1 MTPTVLGTKKR
12 CCGWQAR
19 VGHSVGEEMP
29 CRVLTWVRSLA
40 LGAGEGGVRVGRRAP
55 GCQGDVSRSSPWY
68 FPQHRAQTWHG
79 MPSVHSIKE
88 GH

>member
-40 LGAGEGGVRVGRRAP
+40 LGWGKGVSEWAGGFLAARE
-55 GCQGDVSRSSPWY
+55 
-68 FPQHRAQTWHG
+68 T
-79 MPSVHSIKE
+79 
-88 GH
+88 